1 MTGEMESLIV
11 ERGKLDMEHGR
22 CPAGK
27 LEGTGWD
34 IIELEGLGAGDEW
47 VEEVY
52 WTADRELK

>member
-27 LEGTGWD
+27 LERSGWE
-34 IIELEGLGAGDEW
+34 IIELEGLAAGDERA
-47 VEEVY
+47 EELY
-52 WTADRELK
+52 WTAGRELR